1 LLNISLMTETNSNDR
16 SPLIVPAIHAY
27 YHAPPL
33 WIGTR
38 PTEKEIKT
46 APESEFIKEV
56 YRTQL
61 TQGIKVR
68 VRRDGLFVFDCSSW
82 EPGKVTEIPGYA
94 CMGSQPIPKEVTDA
108 EELAKQRTY
117 KRFQLLT
124 VHLACLG
131 TALNGGLRQ
140 DSPPHPSHMLSL
152 FHFEQNDLL
161 QILDGLNAG
170 KSYVYNHLT
179 LFKCEPTYRLPKL
192 FHRIAVSIEDLE
204 ESFNILQL
212 ILDSSHSDI
221 LDLIEIIYKSVYN
234 YTCHQFSESLI
245 LSWAV
250 CESLL
255 NKVWSEYIALKRGE
269 PNSAGMLEK
278 TIRINNDRKKRL
290 EGIDFTAS
298 IVSEM
303 LELSNS
309 ISYELYCKLNNAR
322 KARNNWMHS
331 LKDVSM
337 MDAIEAIQTTS
348 DFLFCVTGIR
358 ISLQIGLEYPFR
370 ISKGDF
376 ERAHNIFP

>member
-1 LLNISLMTETNSNDR
+1 MSETNPDYQ
-16 SPLIVPAIHAY
+16 SPMIVPAIHAY

-38 PTEKEIKT
+38 PTEEEIKT

-56 YRTQL
+56 YRTQI
-61 TQGIKVR
+61 TQGINVR
-68 VRRDGLFVFDCSSW
+68 VRRDGLFIFDCSAW
-82 EPGKVTEIPGYA
+82 EPGQTTEIPGHEA
-94 CMGSQPIPKEVTDA
+94 TGGQPIPTGVIEA
-108 EELAKQRTY
+108 ENLAKQRTY

-131 TALNGGLRQ
+131 SAFRGGLRQ

-161 QILDGLNAG
+161 RVLDGFSVG
-170 KSYVYNHLT
+170 KSYVYNHLI
-179 LFKCEPTYRLPKL
+179 LFRCEPPYRLPSQ
-192 FHRIAVSIEDLE
+192 FHRIAVSIEE
-204 ESFNILQL
+204 IEKSFNLLQL
-212 ILDSSHSDI
+212 ILDSSYSDI

-255 NKVWSEYIALKRGE
+255 SKVWSGHIAMKRGE
-269 PNSAGMLEK
+269 SNSAGMLDK
-278 TIRINNDRKKRL
+278 TVRINNKRKARL

-298 IVSEM
+298 IISEI
-303 LELSNS
+303 LELSDS
-309 ISYELYCKLNNAR
+309 ISYELYCKLNSTR
-322 KARNNWMHS
+322 KVRNDWMHI

-337 MDAIEAIQTTS
+337 TDAIEAIQTTS
-348 DFLFCVTGIR
+348 DFLFHVTGIK
-358 ISLQIGLEYPFR
+358 IDLQIGLEYQFR
-370 ISKGDF
+370 ISKENF
-376 ERAHNIFP
+376 EKAQNLFP